1 MSLINKMLKDLEV
14 RKDGAGRME
23 RPIFQDLHSTHSE
36 QRRGRGLR
44 VAVLA
49 LMFLG
54 SAAFYSWNR
63 WGDDLTR
70 LTTSPA
76 PAVIRAQA
84 APAIPEPHAPAPIPV
99 PPQVQE
105 SAPVATVVSKPPK
118 PAVRPTSPG
127 MNELDRVASER
138 SKPTRVSSAP
148 AVKPSAQKNNIRK
161 DEQNRAASSPEAGPG
176 RMEKTERPYTG
187 EELAENAYQVAA
199 RLKVQGDT
207 AGAERQLK
215 ALLASQPKHVKAREL
230 LTSIHLENGR
240 VPEAQETLEQGVAQV
255 PAHLAFRYQLARLYL
270 ERGEE
275 ARAVSLLEDA
285 RRQGHS
291 DPELP
296 AFLAALYQR
305 TGRHADAVKSYQ
317 VALAARPQEGRWW
330 VGLGISLETQQDSD
344 AARDAY
350 RHALDTGRLA
360 SNLARYAE
368 DRLRALIAH

>member
-1 MSLINKMLKDLEV
+1 MSLINNMLKDLEV

-44 VAVLA
+44 VAVLV

-54 SAAFYSWNR
+54 SAAFYSWSR

-70 LTTSPA
+70 LTASPA
-76 PAVIRAQA
+76 PAVIVAQA
-84 APAIPEPHAPAPIPV
+84 PPAKPEPSAPPIPV
-99 PPQVQE
+99 PVQE
-105 SAPVATVVSKPPK
+105 SAPAATVVSKPPK

-127 MNELDRVASER
+127 TNELDRVASER
-138 SKPTRVSSAP
+138 SKPARVSSAA
-148 AVKPSAQKNNIRK
+148 AVKPSAQKNNITK
-161 DEQNRAASSPEAGPG
+161 DEQNRATSSPEAGPG

-199 RLKVQGDT
+199 RLKVQGDS

-330 VGLGISLETQQDSD
+330 VGLGISLETQQDSG

-368 DRLRALIAH
+368 DRLKALTTRK